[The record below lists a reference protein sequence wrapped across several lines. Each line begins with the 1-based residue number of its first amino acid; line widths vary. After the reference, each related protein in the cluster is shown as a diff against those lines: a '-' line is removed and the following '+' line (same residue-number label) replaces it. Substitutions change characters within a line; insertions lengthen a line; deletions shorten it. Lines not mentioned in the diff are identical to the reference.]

1 MTSEGVL
8 LARRAIPVCVVYR
21 LQAHSSH
28 GVTFPGRMSAKT
40 TSLEMTETSLWKAPH
55 GCAVFL
61 VANISLLVK
70 HTETQRPVSYKPWSV
85 GPEVQGLVLDVVTD
99 MAEDT
104 SAQHGSPRRASSLM
118 PQLAGLG
125 NGFRFPS
132 LRTLPSVEFSEVTF
146 TSP

>member
-1 MTSEGVL
+1 
-8 LARRAIPVCVVYR
+8 
-21 LQAHSSH
+21 
-28 GVTFPGRMSAKT
+28 
-40 TSLEMTETSLWKAPH
+40 MTETSLWKAPH
-55 GCAVFL
+55 GCAMFL

-99 MAEDT
+99 MAEDA

-125 NGFRFPS
+125 NGFWFPT

>member
-1 MTSEGVL
+1 
-8 LARRAIPVCVVYR
+8 
-21 LQAHSSH
+21 
-28 GVTFPGRMSAKT
+28 
-40 TSLEMTETSLWKAPH
+40 MTETSLWKAPH
-55 GCAVFL
+55 GCAMFL

-85 GPEVQGLVLDVVTD
+85 ELGSGLVLDVVTD
-99 MAEDT
+99 MAEDA

-125 NGFRFPS
+125 NGFWFPT